1 MVDFFHSACHF
12 PSIRYNPF
20 IHSTKHSNMTQV
32 TFVNGKY
39 QALING
45 KIVKRANRAHM
56 DYVLRKAGL
65 SDKTADVK
73 EPSRESRFTINERFG
88 FVTDMVTMLS
98 NGAQASVVITGPGGL
113 GKSYTVSK
121 ALADNGFMDVT
132 TVDALE
138 VGFRIN
144 HNKSFRV
151 IKGYS
156 TPKGLYRLLW
166 ENRDGVLVFDD
177 CDSVLKD
184 PVSLNLLKGALDSYS
199 RRIISWRAD
208 IRDDD
213 LPTSFEFKGRVVF
226 ISNLSSS
233 QIDQAII
240 TRSMAVDLSMTT
252 AQKIERMRFIM
263 DSSEFMPDFDKQ
275 HKVDALNLIDKLK
288 DTVKELSLRTLIQV
302 TNIRANAGA
311 NWRNL
316 AEYTI
321 CG

>member
-1 MVDFFHSACHF
+1 
-12 PSIRYNPF
+12 
-20 IHSTKHSNMTQV
+20 MTQV

-39 QALING
+39 QATING
-45 KIVKRANRAHM
+45 KVVKRTNKAHM
-56 DYVLRKAGL
+56 DYVLRKAGMAP
-65 SDKTADVK
+65 TAV
-73 EPSRESRFTINERFG
+73 EASAPQESRFSINERFG
-88 FVTDMVTMLS
+88 FVSDMVTMLCA
-98 NGAQASVVITGPGGL
+98 GAQPSVVITGPGGL

-121 ALADNGFMDVT
+121 TLDANGFTDVS
-132 TVDALE
+132 VLDADHE
-138 VGFRIN
+138 VG
-144 HNKSFRV
+144 SRV
-151 IKGYS
+151 SGKKYIVVKGYS
-156 TPKGLYRLLW
+156 TPKGLYRLLY
-166 ENRDGVLVFDD
+166 ENREGVIVFDD

-208 IRDDD
+208 IRDED
-213 LPTSFEFKGRVVF
+213 LPTTFEFKGRVVF

-252 AQKIERMRFIM
+252 AQKVERMRYIM
-263 DSSEFMPDFDKQ
+263 ESPDFMPNIAKQ
-275 HKVDALNLIDKLK
+275 FKVDAIGLIDSLADK
-288 DTVKELSLRTLIQV
+288 VKELSLRTLLQV

>member
-1 MVDFFHSACHF
+1 
-12 PSIRYNPF
+12 
-20 IHSTKHSNMTQV
+20 MTQV

-39 QALING
+39 QAMING
-45 KIVKRANRAHM
+45 KLVKRTSKAHM

-65 SDKTADVK
+65 ATAATEVSA
-73 EPSRESRFTINERFG
+73 PRESRFSINERFG
-88 FVTDMVTMLS
+88 FVSDMVTMLA
-98 NGAQASVVITGPGGL
+98 NGAQASVVVTGPGGL
-113 GKSYTVSK
+113 GKSYTVTK
-121 ALADNGFMDVT
+121 ALSANGFKDMSILDGEFQVGQRVT
-132 TVDALE
+132 
-138 VGFRIN
+138 
-144 HNKSFRV
+144 NKKFIV
-151 IKGYS
+151 VKGYS
-156 TPKGLYRLLW
+156 TPKGLYRLLY
-166 ENRDGVLVFDD
+166 ENKDGVIVFDD

-208 IRDDD
+208 IRDED

-252 AQKIERMRFIM
+252 QQKIDRMRHILE
-263 DSSEFMPDFDKQ
+263 SGEFMPETNKQ
-275 HKVDALNLIDKLK
+275 FKVDALGLIEQLK
-288 DTVKELSLRTLIQV
+288 DSVKELSLRTLIQV
-302 TNIRANAGA
+302 TKIRASAGA